1 MSVFRSRDDGQNDSV
16 ADLHAQAAED
26 YSKHQDPA
34 TGAAAREQAGQAR
47 TNGNEAAASAGGRWG
62 R

>member
-1 MSVFRSRDDGQNDSV
+1 MSLFRSRDDDQNAAV

-26 YSKHQDPA
+26 YRVHNNPGTA
-34 TGAAAREQAGQAR
+34 AAAREQLGQAR
-47 TNGNEAAASAGGRWG
+47 ANGNDAAGSRWG